1 MSSGAF
7 FTALLEPLFYKR
19 KLYFFELLLGL
30 IVISAIA
37 LIFTVQ
43 LAYLWGIL
51 TALLASF
58 LAALFS
64 VINGKIVHRY
74 DSEVITFYE
83 LSTGWVAIS
92 LLLLVQGNM
101 SWLLLPQ
108 SQLDWI
114 YLLILG
120 VICTAYPFIES
131 VRVMRQLSPFTVV
144 LTINME
150 PVYGIILAF
159 FIFGEAE
166 RMTPTFYLGA
176 LLIIA
181 ALFANAFLRKRF
193 KTSEL

>member
-7 FTALLEPLFYKR
+7 FTALLEPIFYKR

-43 LAYLWGIL
+43 VEYLWGIL

-64 VINGKIVHRY
+64 VINGKIAHKY

-83 LSTGWVAIS
+83 LTSGWLAIS
-92 LLLLVQGNM
+92 VLLLLSGEM

-108 SQLDWI
+108 TQLDWV

-150 PVYGIILAF
+150 PVYGIVLAYI
-159 FIFGEAE
+159 IFGEAE
-166 RMTPTFYLGA
+166 RMTPAFYLGA

-181 ALFANAFLRKRF
+181 ALFANALMRRRL
-193 KTSEL
+193 KTSEV

>member
-19 KLYFFELLLGL
+19 KPYFFELLLGL
-30 IVISAIA
+30 IVISAIG

-92 LLLLVQGNM
+92 ILLLAQGNM

-108 SQLDWI
+108 NQLDWI

-159 FIFGEAE
+159 FVFGEAE

-193 KTSEL
+193 NTSAL